1 MTREDR
7 MLQKVLNDVDLM
19 KYYDYSPDDFRSVQD
34 ALNAEKPIIQAVAK
48 IIRLIKND
56 DTSKQREVYL
66 EVFNDLKNN
75 LL

>member
-7 MLQKVLNDVDLM
+7 MLQKVLSDVDLM
-19 KYYDYSPDDFRSVQD
+19 KHYEYSDDEFTSIQD
-34 ALNAEKPIIQAVAK
+34 ALNAENSIVQAVAK